1 VSWSAW
7 LLLQAVPTWGTPP
20 QQQPPST
27 ETRRS
32 HMCVS

>member
-7 LLLQAVPTWGTPP
+7 LLLRAVPRWGTPQ

-27 ETRRS
+27 ETHRS
-32 HMCVS
+32 HIGVS